1 VGSKVDRYK
10 KLGIPRRFQIHGHE
24 VTVRII
30 QLSKWRHS
38 KSAVGIWD
46 PTTHRIDL
54 CNDLGDTELQQVFCH
69 ELVHA
74 VLDEMKHKI
83 SYDEK
88 FVDNFGSLLHQA
100 LQTFTTAPR

>member
-1 VGSKVDRYK
+1 M
-10 KLGIPRRFQIHGHE
+10 
-24 VTVRII
+24 RII
-30 QLSKWRHS
+30 PLAKWRHP
-38 KSAVGIWD
+38 KSAVGMWD

-54 CNDLGDTELQQVFCH
+54 RNDLGDTELQQVFCH